1 MLSNTYRRYFS
12 YLNSKD
18 KPQFV
23 LNAWQQKAQEK
34 GHVRCTVIHKV
45 EWCLA
50 FGFWGGSA
58 QYVLLLFS
66 LPLLIHRLMKTLFP
80 RRRRCLPLD

>member
-12 YLNSKD
+12 YLTSKD

-45 EWCLA
+45 ESGAWLSV
-50 FGFWGGSA
+50 FGGVPRNTSYYYF
-58 QYVLLLFS
+58 
-66 LPLLIHRLMKTLFP
+66 LFP
-80 RRRRCLPLD
+80 CSSIAS